1 MRFAPLPGPFGAAVE
16 GLDLRAGLDDGGL
29 RALVELLCR
38 HRFLLIRG
46 QQLDKAQYAAFGRRW
61 GEPLP
66 FFIPS
71 HRDPEQP
78 ELIHVRNSPAVPQGQ
93 RDGAAHWHTDS
104 SYETVPASVTI
115 LYAIEAPEQGGET
128 LFADMVAA
136 WNALPEAE
144 RAPLRDLR
152 VRHMVIGGKA
162 MAGEKIGGNRHDAE
176 VRRQREKEM
185 PLHPLV
191 RRHPL
196 TGREALYGISGSA
209 CGIEGLEP
217 KQGEALLARLKA
229 HATQPRFVQS
239 CKARAGDILLWDNLS
254 TLHSATPLE
263 YSDEDGKRRLLYR
276 ISTRGQPALGGGVGQ
291 ELMEALG

>member
-1 MRFAPLPGPFGAAVE
+1 MSMRFAPLPGPFGAAVE
-16 GLDLRAGLDDGGL
+16 GLDLGAGLADDEM
-29 RALVELLCR
+29 RMLVDLLCR

-46 QQLDKAQYAAFGRRW
+46 QKLNKAQYAAFGRRW

-78 ELIHVRNSPAVPQGQ
+78 ELIHVRNSPAVPENQ

-104 SYETVPASVTI
+104 SYETVPASVTM
-115 LYAIEAPEQGGET
+115 LYAVEAPALGGET

-144 RAPLRDLR
+144 RAALRGLQ

-162 MAGEKIGGNRHDAE
+162 MGGEKIGGNRHDEE

-196 TGREALYGISGSA
+196 AGHEALYAISGSA
-209 CGIEGLEP
+209 CGIEGMGAAE
-217 KQGEALLARLKA
+217 GEALLARLKA
-229 HATQPRFVQS
+229 HATQPRFVQA
-239 CKARAGDILLWDNLS
+239 CKARVGDILLWDNFS

-276 ISTRGQPALGGGVGQ
+276 ISTRGQQDV
-291 ELMEALG
+291 